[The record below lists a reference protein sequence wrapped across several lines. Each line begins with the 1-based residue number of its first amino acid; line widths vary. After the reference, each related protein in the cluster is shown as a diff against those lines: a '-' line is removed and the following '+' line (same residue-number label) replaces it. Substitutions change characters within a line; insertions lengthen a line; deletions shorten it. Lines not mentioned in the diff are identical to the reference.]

1 MFFNRNSETT
11 IPGARD
17 VPEFEEPFRTPP
29 RRVSPALR
37 LLAVGAGGLALLV
50 GALALSQMGG
60 ADPGSASRV
69 APPPRLDHTPGGEL
83 QADSPRFRALLRQ
96 TNDADA
102 DAAASRGETFL
113 PTPEATLAPIEAG
126 GTQAPGDSGLRIDSI
141 PGPAHSPP
149 AAAHPAPPRPPE
161 PPVASLPPLPSTD
174 PDFQRRVAETAA
186 AHWNAP
192 PEREAAAET
201 ADPWVAAMVAQMQAV
216 SSGLSAPAT
225 MRVGAEALPEG
236 APDAP
241 DGSGGSGA
249 APPSGARPAVLVAA
263 GEVLHARTLTAATSD
278 LPGPVLA
285 EVSGG
290 PLAGSRLIGAFA
302 AHGATER
309 MRVEFVS
316 MTLPDGRTL
325 PIRAVA
331 VDARSAETS
340 VASGVRR
347 RLLARYAP
355 VFVSSFIRG
364 YADAASR
371 PRRRIAPNGESGVV
385 AEPSTAR
392 QSLHAGLAAAGR
404 AVGDDLV
411 GRAPPGPEILLQAGW
426 PVSVLFLDPVADGG
440 GAQQPGIGR

>member
-1 MFFNRNSETT
+1 MFFNRKSEIGTGKVCKAEDYEWDSR
-11 IPGARD
+11 P
-17 VPEFEEPFRTPP
+17 PP
-29 RRVSPALR
+29 RRIGPALR

-50 GALALSQMGG
+50 GALALSQTGG
-60 ADPGSASRV
+60 EDPGSASRV
-69 APPPRLDHTPGGEL
+69 APPPRLDHTPGGDL
-83 QADSPRFRALLRQ
+83 QADSPRFRELLRQ

-113 PTPEATLAPIEAG
+113 PTPEATLAPIEEDGA
-126 GTQAPGDSGLRIDSI
+126 QAPRRAGAPVDSP
-141 PGPAHSPP
+141 PGAAHSP
-149 AAAHPAPPRPPE
+149 AAAPAPPRPPE

-192 PEREAAAET
+192 PEREAAGET

-216 SSGLSAPAT
+216 SSGLSVPAT
-225 MRVGAEALPEG
+225 MRVGAEALPES
-236 APDAP
+236 APAAP
-241 DGSGGSGA
+241 AGSDGPNA
-249 APPSGARPAVLVAA
+249 APPGGARPAVLVAA

-309 MRVEFVS
+309 LRVEFVS
-316 MTLPDGRTL
+316 MTLPDGRSL

-371 PRRRIAPNGESGVV
+371 PRRRIAPDGESGVV

-426 PVSVLFLDPVADGG
+426 PLGVLFLDPVADGG
-440 GAQQPGIGR
+440 AARQPGIGR

>member
-1 MFFNRNSETT
+1 MFFNRNPETT
-11 IPGARD
+11 IPGTRD
-17 VPEFEEPFRTPP
+17 VPEFEEPYRTPP

-37 LLAVGAGGLALLV
+37 LLAVGAGVAALLA
-50 GALALSQMGG
+50 GAFALSQIGG
-60 ADPGSASRV
+60 ADPDSASRV

-126 GTQAPGDSGLRIDSI
+126 GAQAPGDSGLRIDSI
-141 PGPAHSPP
+141 SGAAHSPP

-161 PPVASLPPLPSTD
+161 PPVASLPPLPSAD
-174 PDFQRRVAETAA
+174 PNFQRRVAETAA

-192 PEREAAAET
+192 PGRRAAAET

-216 SSGLSAPAT
+216 SSGLSASAT

-236 APDAP
+236 APAP
-241 DGSGGSGA
+241 PGGSGA
-249 APPSGARPAVLVAA
+249 AQPGGARPALLVAA
-263 GEVLHARTLTAATSD
+263 GEVLHARTLTSATSD

-302 AHGATER
+302 AHGPSER
-309 MRVEFVS
+309 MRVEFAA

-325 PIRAVA
+325 AIRAVA
-331 VDARSAETS
+331 VDAYSAETS

-355 VFVSSFIRG
+355 VFVSSFIGG

-371 PRRRIAPNGESGVV
+371 PRQRIAPGGESGVV

-404 AVGDDLV
+404 AVGNDLV
-411 GRAPPGPEILLQAGW
+411 GRAPSGPEILLQAGW

>member
-1 MFFNRNSETT
+1 MFSNTKT
-11 IPGARD
+11 KYGPLGALT
-17 VPEFEEPFRTPP
+17 PEDCERLYPPPPP
-29 RRVSPALR
+29 RRIGPGLR
-37 LLAVGAGGLALLV
+37 LLAAGAGVCALLA
-50 GALALSQMGG
+50 GAFALSQIGG
-60 ADPGSASRV
+60 TDPDSASRV
-69 APPPRLDHTPGGEL
+69 APPPRLDHTPGGDL

-102 DAAASRGETFL
+102 DAAARRGETFL
-113 PTPEATLAPIEAG
+113 PTPEATLAPIDKDDA
-126 GTQAPGDSGLRIDSI
+126 QAPQDANAQIDRAIGAAQS
-141 PGPAHSPP
+141 P
-149 AAAHPAPPRPPE
+149 AAAADPAPPRPPK

-192 PEREAAAET
+192 PEPEAAEAA

-216 SSGLSAPAT
+216 SSALSTPAT
-225 MRVGAEALPEG
+225 MRVDSEAPPEE
-236 APDAP
+236 AP
-241 DGSGGSGA
+241 GGSGT
-249 APPSGARPAVLVAA
+249 ARPGRAQPAMLVAA

-290 PLAGSRLIGAFA
+290 PLAGSRLIGVFA
-302 AHGATER
+302 AHGPTER

-316 MTLPDGRTL
+316 MTLPDGRSL
-325 PIRAVA
+325 AIRAVA

-347 RLLARYAP
+347 RLLSRYAP
-355 VFVSSFIRG
+355 IFISSFIGG

-371 PRRRIAPNGESGVV
+371 PRQRIAPNGESGVV

-404 AVGDDLV
+404 AVGNDLV
-411 GRAPPGPEILLQAGW
+411 DRAPSGPEILLHAGW
-426 PVSVLFLDPVADGG
+426 PMSVLFLDPVADGG
-440 GAQQPGIGR
+440 GAQHPAIGR